1 MTESQIQRQA
11 LDMLGKFYGY
21 RQFRPGQLEII
32 TQICQGNDVT
42 VLMPTGGGKSICYQL
57 PALMLEGVAIVVS
70 PLIALMHDQVTAL
83 QANGIPAAMLNS
95 NMADTDMRRVEEHLY
110 AGHIKIL
117 YMSPER
123 VVEDI
128 GRWSSD
134 IKISFFAIDES
145 HCISQWGHDF
155 RPHYTRLSVL
165 KERFP
170 QLPVVALTA
179 TADRL
184 TRDDIVKQLRLVSP
198 FHYIASFDR
207 PNISL
212 TVMPA
217 PTKAKCMN
225 YIARMIDKY
234 ANDSGI
240 VYCLSRKKAES
251 VHQELLARGFRSV
264 CYHAGMN
271 ASQRTASQRAF
282 INGDAQVVC
291 ATVAFGMGIDKSNIR
306 WVVHYNLPG
315 NIESYY
321 QEVGRAGRDGLP
333 AEAVM
338 FYSYADYMT
347 RKNFADESGQKQV
360 VEDKLERMKE
370 YAEARVCRRRI
381 LLSYFNEET
390 VHDCGNCDVC
400 QHPPVR
406 IDGSVLAQKA
416 MSAILR
422 TGSNIGMYMCIDILR
437 GSARNDIAQAGYHM
451 IKTYGAGRD
460 LSQAEWQFYMLQM
473 LQLGLID
480 LDYERGKKLSVTDYG
495 REVLRG
501 SRTVEF
507 TKYEAPSRMEPRGR
521 KSSVR
526 NAQEA
531 GSEKRLLEALKAIR
545 LNEARKIGMP
555 AYLIFSDATL
565 ADMAHKQPVTLEQF
579 SLVSGVGENKLRR
592 FGTLFVNAIRAFKG
606 L

>member
-1 MTESQIQRQA
+1 
-11 LDMLGKFYGY
+11 MLSKFYGY
-21 RQFRPGQLEII
+21 RQFRPGQLEVII
-32 TQICQGNDVT
+32 QLCQGRDVT
-42 VLMPTGGGKSICYQL
+42 VLMPTGGGKSICYQI
-57 PALMLEGVAIVVS
+57 PAMLMDGVAIVVS

-95 NMADTDMRRVEEHLY
+95 NMTEAEVRQVVEHLY

-117 YMSPER
+117 YLSPER

-128 GRWSSD
+128 GRWSRD
-134 IKISFFAIDES
+134 IKISFFAIDEA

-170 QLPVVALTA
+170 NLPIIALTA

-184 TRDDIVKQLRLVSP
+184 TRDDIVKQLRLRNP

-212 TVMPA
+212 TVMPT
-217 PTKAKCMN
+217 PGKVKCMN
-225 YIARMIDKY
+225 YIAALISKY
-234 ANDSGI
+234 SADSGI
-240 VYCLSRKKAES
+240 VYCLSRKKTEA
-251 VHQELLARGFRSV
+251 VHAELLARGFRSV
-264 CYHAGMN
+264 CYHAGMS
-271 ASQRTASQRAF
+271 ASQRYASQQAF

-306 WVVHYNLPG
+306 WVLHYNLPG

-321 QEVGRAGRDGLP
+321 QEVGRAGRDGMP
-333 AEAVM
+333 AEAVL
-338 FYSYADYMT
+338 FYSFSDYMA
-347 RKNFADESGQKQV
+347 RKNFAEESGQKQV

-370 YAEARVCRRRI
+370 YAEAQVCRRRI

-390 VHDCGNCDVC
+390 HHDCGNCDVC
-400 QHPPVR
+400 MHPPVR

-422 TGSNIGMYMCIDILR
+422 TDSNIGMYMCIDILR
-437 GSARNDIAQAGYHM
+437 GSARSDIAQAGYQM

-460 LSQAEWQFYMLQM
+460 LSQAEWHFYMLQM

-480 LDYERGKKLSVTDYG
+480 IDYSRGKKLSVTDYG

-501 SRTVEF
+501 ASKVEF
-507 TKYEAPSRMEPRGR
+507 TKYEALTSSLSRS
-521 KSSVR
+521 KKTSIR
-526 NAQEA
+526 NAREA
-531 GSEKRLLEALKAIR
+531 GTEKRLLAALKAVR

-555 AYLIFSDATL
+555 AYLVFSDATL
-565 ADMAHKQPVTLEQF
+565 AELAHVQPITLEQF
-579 SLVSGVGENKLRR
+579 GLISGVGESKLRR